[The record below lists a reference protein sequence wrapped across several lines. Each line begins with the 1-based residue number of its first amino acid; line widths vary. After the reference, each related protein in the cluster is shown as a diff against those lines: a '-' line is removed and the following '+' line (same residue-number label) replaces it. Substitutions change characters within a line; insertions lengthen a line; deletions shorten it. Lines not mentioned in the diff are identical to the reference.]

1 MWLWESHRKCWSEP
15 HEGPLPLQV
24 GSYLHFWLDW
34 IVEGNVNSFQF
45 WEISS
50 VALGRI
56 LWFEKNKYFVWIPTC
71 HFNCVT
77 VYQRHWDTGY
87 PPRRARFVEQMAVEL
102 LSLVLF
108 VTVSAMQ
115 SRGDYSHVKW
125 GGEMAGNGMLMT
137 NGRSRKTGVFAAHQ
151 RRQSKGEASTS
162 SPWWCWF
169 VGKQGRAQNKM
180 SCPSSA
186 LTDPSKTKWWVKLPL
201 TGAQSHPRGF
211 RPFTLDCLESVLLG

>member
-1 MWLWESHRKCWSEP
+1 MKEPLFFSKANNSSSVPAVCELSHCHVPSSPGQAPVLKLFPLFQLMLMWLWESHRKCWSEP

-87 PPRRARFVEQMAVEL
+87 PPRRARFVEQMVVEL

-125 GGEMAGNGMLMT
+125 GGRDGWERNAHDEWKVKEDGGLC
-137 NGRSRKTGVFAAHQ
+137 RSP
-151 RRQSKGEASTS
+151 AS
-162 SPWWCWF
+162 PE
-169 VGKQGRAQNKM
+169 QGWGI
-180 SCPSSA
+180 
-186 LTDPSKTKWWVKLPL
+186 DI
-201 TGAQSHPRGF
+201 
-211 RPFTLDCLESVLLG
+211 